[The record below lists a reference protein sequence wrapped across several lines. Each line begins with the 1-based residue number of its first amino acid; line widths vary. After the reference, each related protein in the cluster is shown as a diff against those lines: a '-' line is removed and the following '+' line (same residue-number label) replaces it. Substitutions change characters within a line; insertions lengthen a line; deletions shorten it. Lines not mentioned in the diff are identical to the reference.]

1 MTIADGLAGA
11 SAEQAGRKVHAQL
24 VAAIADKLTAQGLSA
39 EHIGRIRS
47 LKLDSKT
54 YQAMHKS
61 AEGDAVVTDLKA
73 GGLSFSFSPSWDSG
87 PEWPVVQPARP
98 CVVRP
103 ARSGRAGTVPKAERF
118 RTAVILPDAQI
129 GYRRYED
136 GTLDPFHDE
145 SAMAVAL
152 QIIRHLAPDVIVNLG
167 DFLDFGA
174 FSAKF
179 VTEPSFAQ
187 TTQAALDRAH
197 RFLAECRANA
207 PDAEMVLLEG
217 NHDARAGRLIMANA
231 AAAFGLRQANAPDSW
246 PVMSVPHLLRLDE
259 LAVEY
264 VGGFPAGQHW
274 INDNLACI
282 HGRVARS
289 GNGATVR
296 AVVDDERVSILQG
309 HIHRHEVV
317 YKTRH
322 TRDGPKVS
330 LVASPGT
337 LARIDGAVPS
347 TKGGID
353 PHGRP
358 VRISEDWQNGIG
370 VVTYEPGDG
379 RFAYEPVFIHEGT
392 AIFRGQRFEPAAG
405 A

>member
-1 MTIADGLAGA
+1 MTLADALGA
-11 SAEQAGRKVHAQL
+11 EKADQTGRKVHGQI
-24 VAAIADKLTAQGLSA
+24 VAAIADKLAAQGLTP
-39 EHIGRIRS
+39 EHIGRVH
-47 LKLDSKT
+47 KLTLTDKA
-54 YQAMHKS
+54 YQAFHKS
-61 AEGDAVVTDLKA
+61 AEGEAVVTDLKS
-73 GGLSFSFSPSWDSG
+73 GGLSFSFSPSWENG

-103 ARSGRAGTVPKAERF
+103 VKAAKAPPQSEF

-174 FSAKF
+174 FSTKF

-197 RFLAECRANA
+197 RFLAECRATA
-207 PDAEMVLLEG
+207 PGAEMVLLEG
-217 NHDARAGRLIMANA
+217 NHDARAGRLIMSNA
-231 AAAFGLRQANAPDSW
+231 AAAFGLRQANIPDSW

-259 LAVEY
+259 LGVEY
-264 VGGFPAGQHW
+264 VGGFPAGAHW
-274 INDNLACI
+274 LNDNFVCI

-296 AVVDDERVSILQG
+296 AVVDDERVSLVQG
-309 HIHRHEVV
+309 HIHRHEVI

-322 TRDGPKVS
+322 TRSGPKVS
-330 LVASPGT
+330 LAASPGT

-358 VRISEDWQNGIG
+358 VRISEDWQQGVG

-379 RFAYEPVFIHEGT
+379 PFAYEQVFIHQGA
-392 AIFRGQRFEPAAG
+392 AIFRGRSFTA
-405 A
+405 